1 MNKCSICK
9 KSFEGY
15 GNNPSPF
22 SGKVCCGDCNQNY
35 VVPLRIYQIT
45 KEPKN
50 AVLFKDDG
58 TVTTVTP
65 KNGYFTLEELQ
76 SLVEGYIELYPARYL
91 NHYIVCDEE
100 GMLKRKKRNE
110 SCRSLTGIGL
120 LGNILLCPEKIIEEP
135 SYEQS

>member
-1 MNKCSICK
+1 MNRCSICNK
-9 KSFEGY
+9 TFTGH

-22 SGKVCCGDCNQNY
+22 NGEKCCDECNRNY

-50 AVLFKDDG
+50 AVLFKEDG
-58 TVTTVTP
+58 TVTTITP
-65 KNGYFTLEELQ
+65 KDEYFTLDELQ

-100 GMLKRKKRNE
+100 GLLKRRKRNE
-110 SCRSLTGIGL
+110 SFRQLTGIGL
-120 LGNILLCPEKIIEEP
+120 LGNVLLCPERIFEVP
-135 SYEQS
+135 NYE